1 MLRKNSV
8 KAKLFVE
15 IAVKFFAPICAPDY
29 NARLLWGQFLFKM
42 KNAYDH
48 LFGVF

>member
-8 KAKLFVE
+8 KAKLFIE
-15 IAVKFFAPICAPDY
+15 LAVKSFAPICAPDY
-29 NARLLWGQFLFKM
+29 DARPLWGQFLFKM

-48 LFGVF
+48 LFRVI